1 MLLEYA
7 KFRSIVPDVT
17 WYLGSMEPE
26 VNFRGDETINKN
38 EMNFCLN
45 FIIES
50 ALRLQQFDF
59 EIPNNLGDFP

>member
-1 MLLEYA
+1 MHGSGDYYIYWNNSEKNKYA
-7 KFRSIVPDVT
+7 KFKYIVPDVT
-17 WYLGSMEPE
+17 WYLGSREPE

-50 ALRLQQFDF
+50 ALRY
-59 EIPNNLGDFP
+59 